1 MSSHGARELFPAVPV
16 VAAARF
22 DVREC
27 LGSGGFGTVYAAF
40 DRVLSS
46 MVAVKVLA
54 RANPEAVLA
63 FKREFRELQDV
74 QHPNL
79 VQLRELLYED
89 EQWVL
94 IMELVRGAD
103 LLEEV
108 HRQPD
113 PGRLVNEARLRES
126 FLQLT
131 HGLHAIH
138 ASGHVHRD
146 VKASNIKVT
155 PEGRTVLLDFG
166 LVTRTDATIS
176 NAAGTVA
183 YMAPEQAA
191 GDPLTGAADF
201 YGLGIVLYQALT
213 GVLPFGGS
221 QLDILLGKQKGE
233 PKSVREAYP
242 ELSSDWDVLLKA
254 LLDPKPERRPNAKQL
269 IECFSSG
276 TLVSPLKNPTSAQS
290 FTLGGADLVGR
301 EAELETLRAAITRTQ
316 QGTLAYVG
324 IFGDSGIGKT
334 RLVES
339 AIDHTKATSERM
351 LVLRARCYENET
363 AAFKALDSIVD
374 AVVHELRHMSDLAC
388 RAILPRRA
396 FLLPLVFPAMGR
408 VRAIAEMSRTA
419 RESLDRITLRSL
431 VFEAL
436 RELLGR
442 LSEHTRVVVVIDDI
456 QWADGESMEL
466 LSQLFRQP
474 HAPALCL
481 ITICRPLEQCGDE
494 VLRGLSSLALAD
506 DQAANISLA
515 RLTESESV
523 ALALSLMQDKHEA
536 WAQKIAGEADG
547 QPLFIELLVRHSE
560 AVGEAKTL
568 DEALLAYVASL
579 NRSARS
585 LLELSCMAGTPIP
598 RASLLEACD
607 VDGDTFSTE
616 LMRLRLGRLVRTH
629 RAREVDTVEPFHDRI
644 RQVVLADLPEATLQK
659 GHRRI
664 ALVLDAL
671 QLVDRER
678 VAQHWFLA
686 GMPDRAAKAA
696 LAAADQASAGLAFGK
711 AARLYGWAEAL
722 DPELKADR
730 SFLVRWGDSLANA
743 GRSSDAANILMT
755 AVAGATAGEVIE
767 LKRRCAELLI
777 QSGRLPEGLKLAHE
791 LCHSVG
797 LSFPDGRAAAIRQ
810 LTWHGLRRAFVR
822 ERFDPRP
829 AEKIAHGDLIKLD
842 VLWSLA
848 SRLGPIE
855 PFVAG
860 ALHARY
866 YLLALETRE
875 SGRLAQALA
884 TDVFAQFFR
893 GRSTGVDERL
903 RRAAELAELSGRP
916 EVRAFVLYMRAASY
930 AMLGEHE
937 RALAP
942 YQQAE
947 VMLSNECSG
956 LGWLLGTARTSL
968 IHAAKELGRWDLIA
982 QRYAQVLLDARERG
996 DPYLHNHTVLTAAHV
1011 YSLMQDRPE
1020 AGLDAVLKANQWA
1033 GHGAHA
1039 VYQNWI
1045 AQISIRAYEGDEL
1058 AWESALLTRKELAN
1072 SGTMRMPANNVAAK
1086 CRTALA
1092 ALAEARR
1099 KPTER
1104 EPLLELAQS
1113 ELRGLELMTPN
1124 SSRNVACEFL
1134 KAALHDARA
1143 ENELAADAYQR
1154 AEHSALAAGRMAE
1167 ADAARARRGQ
1177 LLGNGEGQALL
1188 IDVQQRLRQ
1197 QGVKHP
1203 LRFLNAMLPGVLVVP
1218 HEKRTRRA
1226 LNSGELARADPPLT
1240 K

>member
-1 MSSHGARELFPAVPV
+1 MSSHVARELFPAIPV
-16 VAAARF
+16 IAAARF

-89 EQWVL
+89 GQWLL

-103 LLEEV
+103 FLDEV
-108 HRQPD
+108 RKHPD
-113 PGRLVNEARLRES
+113 RGRLVNEARLREAL
-126 FLQLT
+126 LQLT

-138 ASGHVHRD
+138 GSGRIHRD

-166 LVTRTDATIS
+166 LVTRANATIS
-176 NAAGTVA
+176 NAAGTIA
-183 YMAPEQAA
+183 YMAPEQAT
-191 GDPLTGAADF
+191 GEPLSAAADF

-213 GVLPFGGS
+213 GVLPFGGA
-221 QLDILLGKQKGE
+221 QLDILLAKHKGE
-233 PKSVREAYP
+233 PKSVRETYP
-242 ELSSDWDVLLKA
+242 ELSADWDALLRA

-276 TLVSPLKNPTSAQS
+276 ALVAPLKAPASTQS
-290 FTLGGADLVGR
+290 FTLGSADLVGR
-301 EAELETLRAAITRTQ
+301 QHELATLRGAIDRTQ
-316 QGTLAYVG
+316 QGHLAYVG

-339 AIDHTKATSERM
+339 LIDQGRVTSERM

-363 AAFKALDSIVD
+363 VAFKALDSIVD

-408 VRAIAEMSRTA
+408 VRAIAEMRRSA

-442 LSEHTRVVVVIDDI
+442 LAEHAGVLVVIDDI

-481 ITICRPLEQCGDE
+481 ITICRPLEQCGPE
-494 VLRGLSSLALAD
+494 VTAGLASLALAD
-506 DQAANISLA
+506 DEAVTIRLV
-515 RLTESESV
+515 RLTERESID
-523 ALALSLMQDKHEA
+523 LALSLMQDKNEA
-536 WAQKIAGEADG
+536 WAKKIALEADG
-547 QPLFIELLVRHSE
+547 QPLFIELLVRHTE
-560 AVGEAKTL
+560 TVGEAKTL
-568 DEALLAYVASL
+568 DEALLAYVDSL
-579 NRSARS
+579 SRAARS

-598 RASLLEACD
+598 RSCLLEACD
-607 VDGDTFSTE
+607 VDGDTFSSE

-629 RAREVDTVEPFHDRI
+629 RSREVDTVEPFHDRI
-644 RQVVLADLPEATLQK
+644 RKIVLSHLPAETLQK

-671 QLVDRER
+671 QVVDRER
-678 VAQHWFLA
+678 VAQHWFSA

-696 LAAADQASAGLAFGK
+696 LAAADQASAGLAFSK

-722 DPELKADR
+722 DPELKVNR
-730 SFLVRWGDSLANA
+730 SFLVRWGDALAHA
-743 GRSSDAANILMT
+743 GRSSDAANILMK

-777 QSGRLPEGLKLAHE
+777 QSGRLPEGMKLADE

-797 LSFPDGRAAAIRQ
+797 LSFPKNRAAALRQ
-810 LTWHGLRRAFVR
+810 LTWHALRRTFVI
-822 ERFDPRP
+822 ERFEARP
-829 AEKIAHGDLIKLD
+829 IDALAHADLVKLD

-855 PFVAG
+855 PFVSG

-866 YLLALETRE
+866 YLLALDARE

-893 GRSTGVDERL
+893 GKTSGVDERL
-903 RRAAELAELSGRP
+903 RRASELAELSGRP

-930 AMLGEHE
+930 AMLGEPE

-947 VMLSNECSG
+947 VMLSNECTG
-956 LGWLLGTARTSL
+956 VGWLLGTARTSL
-968 IHAAKELGRWDLIA
+968 IHAAKDLGRWDLIA
-982 QRYAQVLLDARERG
+982 QHYPQVLLDARERG

-1011 YSLMQDRPE
+1011 YALMQDRPE
-1020 AGLDAVLKANQWA
+1020 AGLEAVLKANEWA
-1033 GHGAHA
+1033 GHSAHA
-1039 VYQNWI
+1039 VYQNWV

-1058 AWESALLTRKELAN
+1058 AWEGALLARKDLAN
-1072 SGTMRMPANNVAAK
+1072 TGMMRMPANNIAVK
-1086 CRTALA
+1086 FRTGLA

-1099 KPTER
+1099 KPHEQA
-1104 EPLLELAQS
+1104 PLLALAEHERREIELAHHS
-1113 ELRGLELMTPN
+1113 SCRTVALE
-1124 SSRNVACEFL
+1124 VL
-1134 KAALHDARA
+1134 KAAQLDARGAIEQAVKAYELA
-1143 ENELAADAYQR
+1143 EN
-1154 AEHSALAAGRMAE
+1154 SALAVGQMTE
-1167 ADAARARRGQ
+1167 ADGARARRGQ
-1177 LLGNGEGQALL
+1177 LSGGSHGRALTD
-1188 IDVQQRLRQ
+1188 DVKQRLRQ
-1197 QGVKHP
+1197 QGVKYP
-1203 LRFLNAMLPGVLVVP
+1203 LRFINALLPGVVGQD
-1218 HEKRTRRA
+1218 
-1226 LNSGELARADPPLT
+1226 GE
-1240 K
+1240 

>member
-1 MSSHGARELFPAVPV
+1 MSSHEARGLFPAVPV
-16 VAAARF
+16 IAAARF

-89 EQWVL
+89 GQWLL
-94 IMELVRGAD
+94 IMELVRGSD
-103 LLEEV
+103 LLDEV
-108 HRQPD
+108 RKQPD
-113 PGRLVNEARLRES
+113 PGRLVNEARLREA

-138 ASGHVHRD
+138 TTGRVHRD

-166 LVTRTDATIS
+166 LVTRADATIS
-176 NAAGTVA
+176 NAAGTIA

-191 GDPLTGAADF
+191 GDPLSGAADF
-201 YGLGIVLYQALT
+201 YGLGVVLYQALT
-213 GVLPFGGS
+213 GALPFNGA
-221 QLDILLGKQKGE
+221 QLDIMLAKQKGE
-233 PKSVREAYP
+233 PKSVRDTYP
-242 ELSSDWDVLLKA
+242 QLSADWDVLLKA
-254 LLDPKPERRPNAKQL
+254 LLDPKPEQRPSARQL
-269 IECFSSG
+269 IEGFSSG
-276 TLVSPLKNPTSAQS
+276 ALVSPLKAPSSAQS

-301 EAELETLRAAITRTQ
+301 QAELDVLQRAAARTQ
-316 QGTLAYVG
+316 QGALAYVG

-334 RLVES
+334 RLVDS
-339 AIDHTKATSERM
+339 FVDSGRATSERM

-363 AAFKALDSIVD
+363 VAFKALDSIVD

-408 VRAIAEMSRTA
+408 VRAIAEMRRTA

-442 LSEHTRVVVVIDDI
+442 FSEHSRVLVVIDDI

-481 ITICRPLEQCGDE
+481 ITICRPLERCGPD
-494 VLRGLSSLALAD
+494 VVRGLAALALAD
-506 DQAANISLA
+506 EHAVDIHLE
-515 RLTESESV
+515 RLSEQDSTV
-523 ALALSLMQDKHEA
+523 LALSLMQDKHEA
-536 WAQKIAGEADG
+536 WAQKIAVEADG

-579 NRSARS
+579 SRTGRS

-598 RASLLEACD
+598 RVSLLEACD
-607 VDGDTFSTE
+607 VEGDTFSTE

-629 RAREVDTVEPFHDRI
+629 RGRELDTVEPFHDRI
-644 RQVVLADLPEATLQK
+644 RKVVLANLSADALQR

-664 ALVLDAL
+664 AVVLDAL
-671 QLVDRER
+671 QVVDRER
-678 VAQHWFLA
+678 VAQHWFSA
-686 GMPDRAAKAA
+686 GMPDRAAKSA

-711 AARLYGWAEAL
+711 AARLYGWAESL
-722 DPELKADR
+722 DPELKANR
-730 SFLVRWGDSLANA
+730 SFLVRWGDALAHA
-743 GRSSDAANILMT
+743 GRSSDAANILMK
-755 AVAGATAGEVIE
+755 AVPGATAGEVIE

-777 QSGRLPEGLKLAHE
+777 QSGRLPEGMKLADE
-791 LCHSVG
+791 LCRSVG
-797 LSFPDGRAAAIRQ
+797 LSFPASRAAAARQ
-810 LTWHGLRRAFVR
+810 LTWHVLKRALVV
-822 ERFDPRP
+822 ERFEPRP
-829 AEKIAHGDLIKLD
+829 LEAIAHGDLVKLD

-848 SRLGPIE
+848 SRLGPID
-855 PFVAG
+855 PFVSG

-866 YLLALETRE
+866 YLLALDARE

-893 GRSTGVDERL
+893 GKSSGIDERL
-903 RRAAELAELSGRP
+903 SRAAELAQISGRP

-930 AMLGEHE
+930 AMLGEAE
-937 RALAP
+937 RAVAP

-947 VMLSNECSG
+947 VMLSNECTG
-956 LGWLLGTARTSL
+956 VGWLLGTARTSL

-982 QRYAQVLLDARERG
+982 QRYPQVLLDARERG

-1011 YSLMQDRPE
+1011 YALMQDRPE
-1020 AGLDAVLKANQWA
+1020 AGLEAVLKANEWA
-1033 GHGAHA
+1033 GHSAHA
-1039 VYQNWI
+1039 VYQNWV

-1058 AWESALLTRKELAN
+1058 AWEYALQSRNELA
-1072 SGTMRMPANNVAAK
+1072 STGTMRMPANNVAAK

-1099 KPTER
+1099 RPQER
-1104 EPLLELAQS
+1104 ETLLALARGELHELELIH
-1113 ELRGLELMTPN
+1113 PN
-1124 SSRNVACEFL
+1124 SSRTVACAFL
-1134 KAALHDARA
+1134 KAALSDAQGEGDLAIRDY
-1143 ENELAADAYQR
+1143 EL
-1154 AEHSALAAGRMAE
+1154 AEHSALAVGRMTE
-1167 ADAARARRGQ
+1167 ADGARARRGQ
-1177 LLGNGEGQALL
+1177 LVGGTEGAALVS
-1188 IDVQQRLRQ
+1188 DVNQRLRQ

-1203 LRFLNAMLPGVLVVP
+1203 LRFINAMLPGVL
-1218 HEKRTRRA
+1218 A
-1226 LNSGELARADPPLT
+1226 LERP
-1240 K
+1240 